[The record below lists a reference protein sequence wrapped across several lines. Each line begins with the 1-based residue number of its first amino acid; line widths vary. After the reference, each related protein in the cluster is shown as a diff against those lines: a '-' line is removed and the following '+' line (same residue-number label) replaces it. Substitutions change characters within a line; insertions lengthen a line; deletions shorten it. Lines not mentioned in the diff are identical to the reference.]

1 MSSKKRRKKHTII
14 ITGGGTGGHYYPA
27 IAIAD
32 AILRLSPDM
41 LDGVQITCHY
51 IGSQYGIESRLVAEK
66 DYPYTMIP
74 VKGFSRYLSLSTLLR
89 NMLLPFRLLH
99 ALVRTYAL
107 YRKLDPMATVAT
119 GGYVSGIPGYISNR
133 MRIPLFV
140 QEQNAFPGVTSRILA
155 KRSMGF
161 FYAYDAV
168 KEHMKDDILYIKSG
182 NPVRRDITR
191 IDTRDAR
198 ECLGLDPE
206 TLTLFIFGGSQGS
219 VNINNY
225 ISKRIISW
233 IYKYKIQV
241 LWQTGNI
248 SYDMLHHQFGEH
260 RAIHL
265 LPYIENMSAAYS
277 AADMV
282 ISRAGALT
290 LAEIE
295 KIRVPAI
302 LIPLPGAA
310 GNHQFYNAKALE
322 ALGCAVVIEEKD
334 FPDNPIT
341 PILNAMIRDP
351 EHLKAMADAFPR
363 RDEDAAEIIARTII
377 NNLRSFYAWS

>member
-1 MSSKKRRKKHTII
+1 MSSKKRRKKQTII

-32 AILRLSPDM
+32 AILRMSPDM
-41 LDGVQITCHY
+41 LDGVSITCHY
-51 IGSQYGIESRLVAEK
+51 IGSQYGIERRLAAENT
-66 DYPYTMIP
+66 YPYTLIP
-74 VKGFSRYLSLSTLLR
+74 VKGFSRYFSFATVLR
-89 NMLLPFRLLH
+89 NLVLPFRLLH
-99 ALVRTYAL
+99 ALIRTYAL
-107 YRKLDPMATVAT
+107 YRRLDPMATIAT

-133 MRIPLFV
+133 RRIPLFV
-140 QEQNAFPGVTSRILA
+140 QEQNAYPGVTSRILA

-182 NPVRRDITR
+182 NPVRSNIARM
-191 IDTRDAR
+191 DTREAR
-198 ECLGLDPE
+198 ECLGLDAD
-206 TLTLFIFGGSQGS
+206 TFTLFIFGGSQGS

-225 ISKRIISW
+225 IAKRIISW

-248 SYDMLHHQFGEH
+248 SYDMLQHQFGEH

-265 LPYIENMSAAYS
+265 MPYIENMSAAYS
-277 AADMV
+277 AANMV

-295 KIRVPAI
+295 KMLVPAI

-310 GNHQFYNAKALE
+310 GNHQFHNAKALE
-322 ALGCAVVIEEKD
+322 SLGCAVVIEEKD
-334 FPDNPIT
+334 FPENPMT
-341 PILNAMIRDP
+341 SVLNAMIRNP
-351 EHLKAMADAFPR
+351 EHLQQMADAFPR
-363 RDEDAAEIIARTII
+363 REEDAADIIARSII
-377 NNLRSFYAWS
+377 NSLRSFYAWS